1 MIMIFLKSIIKLD
14 NMTFFDW
21 IIELRV
27 NRWNEENNPMNVKI
41 EANVYKVWA
50 NKNFIGK

>member
-21 IIELRV
+21 IIELRL
-27 NRWNEENNPMNVKI
+27 NRWNEEKNPMNVKI
-41 EANVYKVWA
+41 EAMYIKFGQI
-50 NKNFIGK
+50 KIL

>member
-1 MIMIFLKSIIKLD
+1 MDFLKSIIKLD

-27 NRWNEENNPMNVKI
+27 DRWNEEINRMNVKI
-41 EANVYKVWA
+41 EVVIYKVWT
-50 NKNFIGK
+50 NKNSIGK